1 MSIAWGL
8 LSAARI
14 NDRIIEAARK
24 SARADVVA
32 VASRSSARMGATV
45 ELEPASWSLR

>member
-1 MSIAWGL
+1 MSVAWGL
-8 LSAARI
+8 LSTART
-14 NDRIIEAARK
+14 IEIARK

-45 ELEPASWSLR
+45 ELEPASWGIR